1 MNILS
6 RQYFIHLGICIPDL
20 AQVLCHNILIPR
32 KLLIPLVT
40 NLRRQILQII
50 LFRCHTFCRPLI
62 CIIIMTMIIFFKN
75 IGTVCLHCFSEK
87 LQQYL
92 QSLIRSFLS
101 ECNTDRLIHCCF
113 HFMVIHRS
121 FPVPGMSTVNGD
133 LQTQHSAFVFHQGIL
148 DAEIRLYHWIV
159 IFPFLKIA
167 GSELLIIA
175 DTAGCRISL

>member
-6 RQYFIHLGICIPDL
+6 RQYFIHFGICIPDL

-32 KLLIPLVT
+32 ELLIPLVT

-50 LFRCHTFCRPLI
+50 LFRYHASGCPLI
-62 CIIIMTMIIFFKN
+62 CIIIMAMIIFFKN
-75 IGTVCLHCFSEK
+75 IGTVCLHCFPQK

-113 HFMVIHRS
+113 HFMVIHRG
-121 FPVPGMSTVNGD
+121 FPVPGMPTVNSD
-133 LQTQHSAFVFHQGIL
+133 LHAQHSAIVFHQGIL
-148 DAEIRLYHWIV
+148 DTEIRFYYRIV

-175 DTAGCRISL
+175 DTAGSGIPL